1 MAKSGLRFGIIGAG
15 TPNQSLGG
23 KDLYHGVGEYHASA
37 ITKFAQLVGIAS
49 RSESSARV
57 LAEKYGVKDT
67 YTDYRKLLERKDLEV
82 VSIGTPSGLHGD
94 IAIDAARAGKHIL
107 IEKPIDVT
115 VEKAEEVIRECEKH
129 KVKLSVGFHHRFG
142 IVRQIKKAVDNGEI
156 GKLILGN
163 AFCKRYRIKE
173 YFTSSD
179 WRGTWALDGGGAL
192 MNQGI
197 HVIDSFQWIM
207 GDLDRLWGYYGNV
220 VHPYIEVEDVAV
232 ASLKFKNGAFGMI
245 ESTTCCYPDLSDRI
259 ELHGEKGSI
268 IAEGYPMEI
277 KMRESMDSRGKT
289 TTESFKEQP
298 GMYEGMH
305 DGLIKDLIE
314 AIEED
319 REPEING
326 REGLKSLKI
335 ITAIYESS
343 RQKKEIEFSEVQQ
356 NMC

>member
-1 MAKSGLRFGIIGAG
+1 MAKSKLRFGIIGAG
-15 TPNQSLGG
+15 TPNQSIGG
-23 KDLYHGVGEYHASA
+23 KELYHGVGEYHASA
-37 ITKFAQLVGIAS
+37 ITEFAELVAIAS
-49 RSESSARV
+49 RSESSARG
-57 LAEKYGVKDT
+57 LADKFEVKDI
-67 YTDYRKLLERKDLEV
+67 YTDYRKLLERKDIDAV
-82 VSIGTPSGLHGD
+82 TIGTPSGTHGD
-94 IAIDAARAGKHIL
+94 IAIDAAHAGKHIL

-115 VEKAEEVIRECEKH
+115 TEKAEEVVRECERF
-129 KVKLSVGFHHRFG
+129 KVKLSVAFHHRFG
-142 IVRQIKKAVDNGEI
+142 IARDIKEAVDNGEI

-163 AFCKRYRIKE
+163 AFCKRYRTKE

-207 GDLDRLWGYYGNV
+207 GEVDYLWGYYGTAG
-220 VHPYIEVEDVAV
+220 HPYIEVEDVAV
-232 ASLKFKNGAFGMI
+232 ASLKFKNGALGII

-277 KMRESMDSRGKT
+277 KLRESIDSNGKVT
-289 TTESFKEQP
+289 AESFKEQP
-298 GMYEGMH
+298 PMYKGMH
-305 DGLIKDLIE
+305 HDLIKDLIE

-319 REPEING
+319 REPEVNG
-326 REGLKSLKI
+326 WEGLKSLRI

-343 RQKKEIEFSEVQQ
+343 RQKQGVKFA
-356 NMC
+356 

>member
-1 MAKSGLRFGIIGAG
+1 MAKSKLRFGIIGAG
-15 TPNQSLGG
+15 TPNQSIGG

-37 ITKFAQLVGIAS
+37 ITEFAELVAIAS
-49 RSESSARV
+49 RSEPSARG
-57 LAEKYGVKDT
+57 LADKFEVKDI
-67 YTDYRKLLERKDLEV
+67 YTDYRKLLERKDIDAV
-82 VSIGTPSGLHGD
+82 TIGTPSGTHGD
-94 IAIDAARAGKHIL
+94 IAIDAAHAGKHIL

-115 VEKAEEVIRECEKH
+115 VEKAEEVVRECERF

-142 IVRQIKKAVDNGEI
+142 IVRDIKEAVDNGEI
-156 GKLILGN
+156 GKLIFGN
-163 AFCKRYRIKE
+163 AFCKRYRTKE

-207 GDLDRLWGYYGNV
+207 GEVDCLWGYYGTAG
-220 VHPYIEVEDVAV
+220 HPYIEVEDVAV
-232 ASLKFKNGAFGMI
+232 ASLKFKNGALGMI

-277 KMRESMDSRGKT
+277 KLRESIDIGDKVTSV
-289 TTESFKEQP
+289 SFKEQP
-298 GMYEGMH
+298 PMYKGMH
-305 DGLIKDLIE
+305 NDLIKDLIE
-314 AIEED
+314 AIEDD
-319 REPEING
+319 REPKVNG
-326 REGLKSLKI
+326 WEGLKSLRI

-343 RQKKEIEFSEVQQ
+343 RQKKEVRFA
-356 NMC
+356 

>member
-1 MAKSGLRFGIIGAG
+1 MRKSGLRFGIIGAG

-37 ITKFAQLVGIAS
+37 ITEFAQLVGIAS

-57 LAEKYGVKDT
+57 LAEKYGVKNI
-67 YTDYRKLLERKDLEV
+67 YTDYRKLLERKDIDAV
-82 VSIGTPSGLHGD
+82 TIGTPSGTHGD
-94 IAIDAARAGKHIL
+94 IAIEAARAGKHIL
-107 IEKPIDVT
+107 VEKPIDVS
-115 VEKAEEVIRECEKH
+115 VDKAEKVVRECEKQ
-129 KVKLSVGFHHRFG
+129 KVKLSVAFHHRFG
-142 IVRQIKKAVDNGEI
+142 IVRDIKQAVENGEI

-179 WRGTWALDGGGAL
+179 WRGTWTLDGGGAL

-207 GDLDRLWGYYGNV
+207 GKVDRIWGYYGNIA
-220 VHPYIEVEDVAV
+220 HPYIEVEDVAV

-245 ESTTCCYPDLSDRI
+245 ESTTCCYPDLSDRL

-277 KMRESMDSRGKT
+277 KMWESVDSSERT
-289 TTESFKEQP
+289 AIEAFKEQP

-305 DGLIKDLIE
+305 HGLIKDLIG

-319 REPEING
+319 REPFVNG
-326 REGLKSLKI
+326 REGLKALKI
-335 ITAIYESS
+335 IAAIYESS
-343 RQKKEIEFSEVQQ
+343 RQEKEVNFL
-356 NMC
+356 

>member
-1 MAKSGLRFGIIGAG
+1 MAKSKLRFGIIGAG
-15 TPNQSLGG
+15 TPNQSIGG
-23 KDLYHGVGEYHASA
+23 KELYHGVGEYHASA
-37 ITKFAQLVGIAS
+37 ITEFAELVAIAS
-49 RSESSARV
+49 RSESSARG
-57 LAEKYGVKDT
+57 LADKFEVKDI
-67 YTDYRKLLERKDLEV
+67 YTDYRKLLERKDIDAV
-82 VSIGTPSGLHGD
+82 TIGTPSGTHGD
-94 IAIDAARAGKHIL
+94 IAIDAAHAGKHIL

-115 VEKAEEVIRECEKH
+115 TEKAEEVVRECERF
-129 KVKLSVGFHHRFG
+129 KVKLSVAFHHRFG
-142 IVRQIKKAVDNGEI
+142 IARDIKEAVDNGEI

-163 AFCKRYRIKE
+163 AFCKRYRTKE

-207 GDLDRLWGYYGNV
+207 GEVDCLWGYYSTAG
-220 VHPYIEVEDVAV
+220 HPYIEVEDVAV
-232 ASLKFKNGAFGMI
+232 ASLKFKNGALGII

-277 KMRESMDSRGKT
+277 KLRESIDSGGKVT
-289 TTESFKEQP
+289 AESFKEQP
-298 GMYEGMH
+298 PMYKGMH
-305 DGLIKDLIE
+305 HDLIRDLIE

-319 REPEING
+319 REPEVNG
-326 REGLKSLKI
+326 WEGLKSLRI

-343 RQKKEIEFSEVQQ
+343 RQKQEVTFS
-356 NMC
+356 

>member
-1 MAKSGLRFGIIGAG
+1 MAKSTLRFGIIGAG

-37 ITKFAQLVGIAS
+37 ITEFAQLAAIAS

-57 LAEKYGVKDT
+57 LADKFGVKDI
-67 YTDYRKLLERKDLEV
+67 YTDYRKLLERKDIDAV
-82 VSIGTPSGLHGD
+82 TIGTPSGTHGD
-94 IAIDAARAGKHIL
+94 IAIDAAHAGKHIL
-107 IEKPIDVT
+107 LEKPIDVT
-115 VEKAEEVIRECEKH
+115 MEKAEEAVRECERY

-142 IVRQIKKAVDNGEI
+142 IVREIKEAVDSGEI

-207 GDLDRLWGYYGNV
+207 GDVDCLWGYYGKAA
-220 VHPYIEVEDVAV
+220 HPYIEVEDVAV
-232 ASLKFKNGAFGMI
+232 ASLKFKNGALGII

-277 KMRESMDSRGKT
+277 KLRESIDSGGKVT
-289 TTESFKEQP
+289 AESFKEQP
-298 GMYEGMH
+298 GMYTGMH
-305 DGLIKDLIE
+305 HGLVKDLIE

-319 REPEING
+319 REPEVNG
-326 REGLKSLKI
+326 REGLKALRI

-343 RQKKEIEFSEVQQ
+343 RKKKEVKFL
-356 NMC
+356 

>member
-1 MAKSGLRFGIIGAG
+1 MATSKLRFGIIGAG

-37 ITKFAQLVGIAS
+37 IAELAQLVAIAS

-57 LAEKYGVKDT
+57 LADKFGVKDI
-67 YTDYRKLLERKDLEV
+67 YTDYRMLLERKDIDAV
-82 VSIGTPSGLHGD
+82 TIGTPSGTHGD

-107 IEKPIDVT
+107 VEKPIDVT
-115 VEKAEEVIRECEKH
+115 VEKAEHVVRECERW

-142 IVRQIKKAVDNGEI
+142 IVKEIKEAVDNGEI

-207 GDLDRLWGYYGNV
+207 GEVDTLWGYYANAA
-220 VHPYIEVEDVAV
+220 HPYIEVEDVAV
-232 ASLKFKNGAFGMI
+232 ASLRFKNGAFGVI

-277 KMRESMDSRGKT
+277 KLRESTGGGAT
-289 TTESFKEQP
+289 VAAESFKEQP
-298 GMYEGMH
+298 GMYQGMH
-305 DGLIKDLIE
+305 HGLIKDLIE
-314 AIEED
+314 AIEEG
-319 REPEING
+319 REPEVNG
-326 REGLKSLKI
+326 REGLKALRI
-335 ITAIYESS
+335 IAAIYQSS
-343 RQKKEIEFSEVQQ
+343 RQGKEIKFT
-356 NMC
+356 